1 MTGEPLPVA
10 FRDLPAEAF
19 PFTVELLDAGT
30 REVVWG
36 PVTVGG
42 PGALKVPGQDKTG
55 PGRKIARIT
64 WADGTVAEA

>member
-1 MTGEPLPVA
+1 MALTERA
-10 FRDLPAEAF
+10 
-19 PFTVELLDAGT
+19 AGT